1 MSINLIRIYNEE
13 EFYKMKN
20 MTPSEYKFYLE
31 ELLLKA
37 KRNSDFETY
46 NFIANNKLY
55 EFFEYPP
62 TLRDSDTN
70 KVIEKY
76 VETDGQRKK
85 RLELKKYYKEICNPY
100 VVEQE
105 KLKVQEKTSYN
116 TINLLDEKGN
126 TVTAI
131 AIHDVLALLNISNVT
146 FTKVQEIEGK
156 ENLRSFIYKGK
167 KYISEDDL
175 LKYINN
181 KHYESTNLGF
191 VKMYKRVKTLKGY
204 DDLRTSAKEELK
216 EIISSDEYKK
226 KWDEYFKKVP
236 EDKRVYKL
244 FDTVSFNGVNIFT
257 KNPDDD
263 YFDIYNPN
271 IKICDNKIKEI
282 PQLYNANYWAAFLG
296 IELRSIHR
304 YCEQG
309 TLKFY
314 RIGAK
319 IMISTED
326 FSDCKSEIEESSRG
340 IRRGKANVGRKKKIE
355 KILTDNDLIT
365 VFRNYVEEN
374 NNLLINLLNEKANIE
389 KKLNDTIEIEEQKK
403 FKTILKQ
410 TEMDIEKERRA
421 LINSIISDKMTS
433 VNDLVNEYHSLLKT
447 LGVYKE
453 DRRKAEKE
461 GKSDIA
467 NQLNYLI
474 AEKQGV
480 LDKIKEEIIN
490 KIKDN

>member
-20 MTPSEYKFYLE
+20 MAPSEYKFYLE

-37 KRNSDFETY
+37 KRNSDFATY

-76 VETDGQRKK
+76 IETDGQRKK

-100 VVEQE
+100 VIEQE

-116 TINLLDEKGN
+116 TIDLSDEKGN
-126 TVTAI
+126 TVTVI
-131 AIHDVLALLNISNVT
+131 AIHDVLSLLNISNVT
-146 FTKVQEIEGK
+146 FSKVQEIEGK

-181 KHYESTNLGF
+181 KHYESTNLDF
-191 VKMYKRVKTLKGY
+191 VKMYKRVKSLKGY
-204 DDLRTSAKEELK
+204 NDLRTSAKEELK

-226 KWDEYFKKVP
+226 KWDEYFKKIP
-236 EDKRVYKL
+236 ENKRVYKPE
-244 FDTVSFNGVNIFT
+244 
-257 KNPDDD
+257 NPGGD

-271 IKICDNKIKEI
+271 IKICDDTVKEI

-304 YCEQG
+304 YCELG
-309 TLKFY
+309 TIKFY

-340 IRRGKANVGRKKKIE
+340 VRRGKSNVGRKKKIE

-410 TEMDIEKERRA
+410 TEMDIEKERRT

-474 AEKQGV
+474 AEKQGA